1 MSMRW
6 TVVVVNV
13 ERPNPILPD
22 LIGGVL
28 GLPCTHY
35 SFWTIPARFLW
46 AMR

>member
-28 GLPCTHY
+28 VSTQFY
-35 SFWTIPARFLW
+35 RI
-46 AMR
+46 